1 MAAADIIRTGLLW
14 HTVGHNNLGI
24 DALTRANIQILGRAA
39 TRAGRRISFVT
50 LGTEP
55 KADIG
60 DIPDGV
66 EIGPRLS
73 LTDALRRRST
83 VFADIGGC
91 DLVVDIGEGDSFS
104 DLYGSRRFVMQI
116 LSKMAAIRR
125 NIPLVLAPQTIGPF
139 ASPLARV
146 AARHVINRST
156 ATFARD
162 HRSMRVLSEMGIT
175 AATAEAIDVAFRLG
189 HSPVRHPG
197 STLKVGLNVS
207 ALLYHQGYT
216 GKNQFAMTID
226 YRQMIETLIDRFT
239 AMEGVELSLFAH
251 VLEWQT
257 PINTTVSPE
266 DDYTTSRDIQA
277 RFPKVRLAPAF
288 TSAIEAKSWIAGL
301 DFVISGRMHACIA
314 AYSTGVPVV
323 PIAYSRK
330 FNGLFE
336 SLGYPFFI
344 DGKTATTESAIETVM
359 TWFAERNGL
368 RSAIA
373 AGRDLVEDKLNLY
386 EDRLVEILRSVP
398 RSGA

>member
-1 MAAADIIRTGLLW
+1 MAAAEIIRTGLLW
-14 HTVGHNNLGI
+14 HTFGHNNLGI
-24 DALTRANIQILGRAA
+24 DALTRANIQILARAA
-39 TRAGRRISFVT
+39 ERAGRRISFVT

-55 KADIG
+55 KTDVG

-73 LTDALRRRST
+73 LTDALRRRSN
-83 VFADIGGC
+83 VFRDIGAC

-104 DLYGSRRFVMQI
+104 DLYGTRRFLMQI
-116 LSKMAAIRR
+116 LTKMAALRR
-125 NIPLVLAPQTIGPF
+125 NVPLVLAPQTIGPF
-139 ASPLARV
+139 ASPLARA

-162 HRSMRVLSEMGIT
+162 QRSMRFLTEMGIT
-175 AATAEAIDVAFRLG
+175 APRTEAIDVAFRLG
-189 HSPVRHPG
+189 HSPVQHPG
-197 STLKVGLNVS
+197 SNLKVGLNVS
-207 ALLYHQGYT
+207 ALLYNRGYT
-216 GKNQFAMTID
+216 GQNQFAMTID
-226 YRQMIETLIDRFT
+226 YRRTIESLIERFT
-239 AMEGVELSLFAH
+239 AMAGLDLYLFAH

-266 DDYTTSRDIQA
+266 DDYTTSRELQA
-277 RFPKVRLAPAF
+277 RYPSVRLAPAF
-288 TSAIEAKSWIAGL
+288 KSAIEAKSWIAGL

-314 AYSTGVPVV
+314 AYSAGIPVV

-344 DGKTATTESAIETVM
+344 DGKTADTETAIETAM
-359 TWFAERNGL
+359 TWFTERNGL

-373 AGRDLVEDKLNLY
+373 AGRDLVEDKLILY
-386 EDRLVEILRSVP
+386 EDRLVDILRSVR
-398 RSGA
+398 RSDA